1 MKTIAIVDADS
12 CIYQAA
18 WQQESIDSALSN
30 YKHLI
35 SKNWIDPCW
44 ADESIVYCGNT
55 ERDNFRYKLC
65 PNYKANRKSIPEDA
79 KLFKPLMEAIANEE
93 LAIPSAGM
101 EADDMV
107 RIKAE
112 ELRGVQ
118 DVVTTIVHID
128 KDLDCIAGMHYNP
141 RHERFYDMSENDAD
155 LNYWLQMLKGDP
167 TDNLPGLPRVGEKT
181 AKKILN
187 GVPMERRRAKV
198 LSAYRA
204 KFGSSKWKDKLLET
218 ANGIHILKHKDDFF
232 EIGSVR

>member
-18 WQQESIDSALSN
+18 WQQESVNSALEN

-35 SKNWIDPCW
+35 SKNWVDPCW
-44 ADESIVYCGNT
+44 ADENIIYCGNT
-55 ERDNFRYKLC
+55 DRDNFRYKLC
-65 PNYKANRKSIPEDA
+65 PNYKANRKSLPDDA
-79 KLFKPLMEAIANEE
+79 KLFKPLMQAIANEG
-93 LAIPSAGM
+93 LAIPADGM

-112 ELRGVQ
+112 ELRSDRG
-118 DVVTTIVHID
+118 VVTTIVHID
-128 KDLDCIAGMHYNP
+128 KDLDCISGVHYNP
-141 RHERFYDMSENDAD
+141 RREEFYSIDDDTAD
-155 LNYWLQMLKGDP
+155 FNYWSQMLKGDP

-204 KFGSSKWKDKLLET
+204 KFGSSNWKEKLLET
-218 ANGIHILKHKDDFF
+218 ANGIHILRHKDDFF

>member
-18 WQQESIDSALSN
+18 WQQESIESALSN

-44 ADESIVYCGNT
+44 ADESVVYCGNT
-55 ERDNFRYKLC
+55 EQDNFRYKLC
-65 PNYKANRKSIPEDA
+65 PNYKSNRKKLPHDA
-79 KLFKPLMEAIANEE
+79 RLFKPLMNKIAEE
-93 LAIPSAGM
+93 GLAIPAKGM

-107 RIKAE
+107 RIKSE
-112 ELRGVQ
+112 ELRGSHEVA
-118 DVVTTIVHID
+118 TTIVHID
-128 KDLDCIAGMHYNP
+128 KDLDCIPGMHYNP
-141 RHERFYDMSENDAD
+141 RHDRFYSVDENDAD

-187 GVPMERRRAKV
+187 GVPMERRKSKV
-198 LSAYRA
+198 YAAWR
-204 KFGSSKWKDKLLET
+204 SKYGRSDWEQKLLET
-218 ANGIHILKHKDDFF
+218 ANGIHILRHEEDFF
-232 EIGSVR
+232 EIGSIR

>member
-18 WQQESIDSALSN
+18 WQQNSIESALEN

-44 ADESIVYCGNT
+44 ADENIVYCGNT
-55 ERDNFRYKLC
+55 DRDNFRYKLC
-65 PNYKANRKSIPEDA
+65 PDYKSNRKSLPHDA
-79 KLFKPLMEAIANEE
+79 RLFKPLMEKIAEVE
-93 LAIPSAGM
+93 LAIPAVGM
-101 EADDMV
+101 EADDLV

-112 ELRGVQ
+112 ELRSVE

-141 RHERFYDMSENDAD
+141 RHKDFYSVDEDQAD
-155 LNYWLQMLKGDP
+155 FHYWSQILKGDP

-181 AKKILN
+181 AKKMLN
-187 GVPMERRRAKV
+187 GVPMDRRKSKV
-198 LSAYRA
+198 YAAYRA
-204 KFGSSKWKDKLLET
+204 KYGRSDWEQKLLET
-218 ANGIHILKHKDDFF
+218 ANGIHILRHEEDFF